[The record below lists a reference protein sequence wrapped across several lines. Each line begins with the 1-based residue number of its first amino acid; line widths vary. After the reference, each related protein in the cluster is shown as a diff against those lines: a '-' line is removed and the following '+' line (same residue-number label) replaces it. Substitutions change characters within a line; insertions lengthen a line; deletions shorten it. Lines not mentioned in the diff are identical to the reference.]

1 MLFHAIPLHPGNVTM
16 APFREALHA
25 VPCWEQVGDGITS
38 LLCAAAWPQRGCLVG
53 HQMFGSL
60 WTHAGCCCGGCPNA
74 AWLLGRLLD
83 VGGSTNPCTL
93 LLQWLPYA
101 GWAFLANCLGFGSK
115 RSSMTCRTAAE
126 WLWPPSS
133 VIRRAPELIHAAA
146 AAVQLP
152 VERWLWLAQAH
163 AMLVLHCT
171 AHQAPEHHHADGLA
185 SQPPRVA
192 QYVAQY
198 DKRQAQTNCREG
210 FRRPIWSCLGQQQC
224 CSPLGVCMRS

>member
-1 MLFHAIPLHPGNVTM
+1 M
-16 APFREALHA
+16 ASL
-25 VPCWEQVGDGITS
+25 PCHVCS
-38 LLCAAAWPQRGCLVG
+38 SMA
-53 HQMFGSL
+53 
-60 WTHAGCCCGGCPNA
+60 A
-74 AWLLGRLLD
+74 AWLLGGPPDVWEPMDTCRLLLWRLPKRLAAWQATRC
-83 VGGSTNPCTL
+83 GGSTNPCTL

-101 GWAFLANCLGFGSK
+101 GWAFLASCLGFGSK

-152 VERWLWLAQAH
+152 VERLLWLAQAH
-163 AMLVLHCT
+163 AMLVLHCM
-171 AHQAPEHHHADGLA
+171 AHQAPEHHHADGLT

-198 DKRQAQTNCREG
+198 DKRQAQATCREG